1 VNEVNRDM
9 IMGTHYYTLMLLLSM
24 HRASN
29 LT

>member
-1 VNEVNRDM
+1 MR
-9 IMGTHYYTLMLLLSM
+9 THYYTLMLLLSM